1 MPTRNVP
8 IDVDLLSKCQEQK
21 LPWLS
26 TTAFVNQMVYDG
38 LKGVAEHVTLKV
50 PSGTDTDTKVK
61 KKEEKSEGT
70 LSNTNRVPNTINKEK
85 EIFKKTRFKFHRDL
99 IPFELSSFSDLIESF
114 WKVKTGRKTEES
126 FNLLISGLSQIK
138 KKYGSEVVKTQLELA
153 IVGGP
158 KGPLSGITLKNYETF
173 GTKTKGSFQAEQ
185 PINHPASRVFR
196 ADDSGNPLVEGII

>member
-1 MPTRNVP
+1 MPRP
-8 IDVDLLSKCQEQK
+8 
-21 LPWLS
+21 
-26 TTAFVNQMVYDG
+26 
-38 LKGVAEHVTLKV
+38 
-50 PSGTDTDTKVK
+50 
-61 KKEEKSEGT
+61 
-70 LSNTNRVPNTINKEK
+70 
-85 EIFKKTRFKFHRDL
+85 
-99 IPFELSSFSDLIESF
+99 IESF

-158 KGPLSGITLKNYETF
+158 KGPWSGITLKNYETF

-196 ADDSGNPLVEGII
+196 ADDSGNPLIEDVI